1 MCVFQ
6 EYLLLPVL
14 TEDMDLMGWE
24 AIERIERW
32 WFTVHWSQVCT
43 TPSLKLWLDID
54 LHTVMI
60 AFDAIDGQEST
71 CTTPFP
77 KKLEWWKTKGQKDK
91 LSDVKKKE
99 ILFFLEKLGDM
110 FGLLAGHFST

>member
-71 CTTPFP
+71 EGEDFSKEAGMMKNKRTKRQTIRCL
-77 KKLEWWKTKGQKDK
+77 KKRKYY
-91 LSDVKKKE
+91 S
-99 ILFFLEKLGDM
+99 F
-110 FGLLAGHFST
+110 

>member
-71 CTTPFP
+71 EGEDVLLYNPFSKEAGMMKN
-77 KKLEWWKTKGQKDK
+77 KKTNYQML
-91 LSDVKKKE
+91 KKRKYYS
-99 ILFFLEKLGDM
+99 F
-110 FGLLAGHFST
+110 